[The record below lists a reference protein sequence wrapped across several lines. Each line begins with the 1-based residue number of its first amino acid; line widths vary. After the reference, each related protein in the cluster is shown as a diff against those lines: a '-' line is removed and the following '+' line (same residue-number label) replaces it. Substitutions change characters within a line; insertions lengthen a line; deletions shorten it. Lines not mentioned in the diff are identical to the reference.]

1 MREYRLTLAV
11 SLLLLAASA
20 ALALVVGRYRLDAG
34 ALVDILYSWA
44 RGGAFDP
51 ARNGSALVLWSVRL
65 PRVIA
70 AVMVGAALSVS
81 GAVFQSLFRN
91 PLVSPGILGVTSG
104 ASFGATLAFFFAAGS
119 AAAVELSAFVW
130 GLIAVTLAYQI
141 GRRSGNTVTSLVLS
155 GVIVSALFTAGI
167 SFLKYKADPYQQ
179 LPAMVFWT
187 MGSFNSIV
195 WPDAVRAL
203 SIIIPGL
210 TALYLFRW
218 WLNPIALGDEDA
230 MTLGIDVRKARM
242 IYIVIGTLIVAA
254 SVSSCGAI
262 GWVGLVVP
270 HMARLIVGSDHDALI
285 PFSALLG
292 GIFML
297 VMDTLARSLPGGEIP
312 VGVLTALL
320 GAPFFAYLLVTN
332 EKRGGWQN

>member
-1 MREYRLTLAV
+1 MRDHAFPFAV
-11 SLLLLAASA
+11 SFLVLTTSVV
-20 ALALVVGRYRLDAG
+20 LALVLGRYRMDLGTLGEIIFSVVSGRDA
-34 ALVDILYSWA
+34 
-44 RGGAFDP
+44 DP
-51 ARNGSALVLWSVRL
+51 ALASSSLVFWSVRL
-65 PRVIA
+65 PRVLA

-104 ASFGATLAFFFAAGS
+104 ASFGATLALFIAGNS
-119 AAAVELSAFVW
+119 ALAVEASAFVW

-141 GRRSGNTVTSLVLS
+141 GRRSGNSVTSLVLS

-195 WPDAVRAL
+195 WADSVRAL
-203 SIIIPGL
+203 SIIMPGL
-210 TALYLFRW
+210 AILYLFRW

-242 IYIVIGTLIVAA
+242 IYIVVGTLIVAA

-270 HMARLIVGSDHDALI
+270 HMARMLVGSDHDALI
-285 PFSALLG
+285 PFTALLG
-292 GIFML
+292 GTFML
-297 VMDTLARSLPGGEIP
+297 IMDTLARSLPGGEIP

>member
-1 MREYRLTLAV
+1 MRGRRLTFAV
-11 SLLLLAASA
+11 FLLLLAASGVL
-20 ALALVVGRYRLDAG
+20 ALAVGRFRLDAATLVELLRT
-34 ALVDILYSWA
+34 ALSGDTP
-44 RGGAFDP
+44 DP
-51 ARNGSALVLWSVRL
+51 SLAGTSLVLWSVRL

-81 GAVFQSLFRN
+81 GAVFQGLFRN

-119 AAAVELSAFVW
+119 ATAVELSAFAG
-130 GLIAVTLAYQI
+130 GLIAVSIAYQL

-167 SFLKYKADPYQQ
+167 SYLKYLADPYQQ

-195 WPDAVRAL
+195 WPDTARGV
-203 SIIIPGL
+203 SIIVPGL
-210 TALYLFRW
+210 IALFLFRW

-230 MTLGIDVRKARM
+230 MALGIDVRKARM
-242 IYIVIGTLIVAA
+242 IYIVIATLIVAA

-270 HMARLIVGSDHDALI
+270 HMARLMVGSDHDVLI

-292 GIFML
+292 GTFML
-297 VMDTLARSLPGGEIP
+297 IMDTLARTLPGGEVP
-312 VGVLTALL
+312 VGILTALL
-320 GAPFFAYLLVTN
+320 GAPFFGYLLVTN
-332 EKRGGWQN
+332 ERRGGWRD

>member
-1 MREYRLTLAV
+1 MRERKLIFAL
-11 SLLLLAASA
+11 SLLILAACV
-20 ALALVVGRYRLDAG
+20 ALALVLGRYRIAAG
-34 ALVDILYSWA
+34 ALFEILASLV
-44 RGGAFDP
+44 RGGDLDP
-51 ARNGSALVLWSVRL
+51 SLAGSSLVLWSVRL

-81 GAVFQSLFRN
+81 GAVFQGLFRN

-104 ASFGATLAFFFAAGS
+104 AGFGATLAFFFAAGS
-119 AAAVELSAFVW
+119 ATVVELSAFVW
-130 GLIAVTLAYQI
+130 GLIAVTLACQI
-141 GRRSGNTVTSLVLS
+141 GRRGGNTVTSLVLS

-167 SFLKYKADPYQQ
+167 SFLKYRADPYQQ

-195 WPDAVRAL
+195 WADSVRAL
-203 SIIIPGL
+203 AIIVPGL
-210 TALYLFRW
+210 VVLYLFRW
-218 WLNPIALGDEDA
+218 WLNPISLGDEDA
-230 MTLGIDVRKARM
+230 MNLGIDVRRARM
-242 IYIVIGTLIVAA
+242 IYIVVGTLIVAA

-270 HMARLIVGSDHDALI
+270 HMARIMVGSDHDVLI

-292 GIFML
+292 GTFML
-297 VMDTLARSLPGGEIP
+297 IMDTLARTLPGGEIP

-320 GAPFFAYLLVTN
+320 GAPFFAYLLVTG

>member
-1 MREYRLTLAV
+1 MREHKLPFAV
-11 SLLLLAASA
+11 SFLVLGASVLLA
-20 ALALVVGRYRLDAG
+20 LILGRYRIELGSLGEILFSLVSGRDA
-34 ALVDILYSWA
+34 
-44 RGGAFDP
+44 DP
-51 ARNGSALVLWSVRL
+51 ALASSSLVFWSVRL

-104 ASFGATLAFFFAAGS
+104 ASFGATLALFIAGNS
-119 AAAVELSAFVW
+119 ALAVEASAFAW

-141 GRRSGNTVTSLVLS
+141 GRRSGNSVTSLVLS

-195 WPDAVRAL
+195 WADSLRAL
-203 SIIIPGL
+203 SIIMPGL
-210 TALYLFRW
+210 AILYLFRW

-230 MTLGIDVRKARM
+230 MTLGIDVRKARV
-242 IYIVIGTLIVAA
+242 IYIVVGTLIVAA

-270 HMARLIVGSDHDALI
+270 HMARMLVGSDHDALI
-285 PFSALLG
+285 PFTALLG
-292 GIFML
+292 GTFML
-297 VMDTLARSLPGGEIP
+297 IMDTLARSLPGGEIP

>member
-1 MREYRLTLAV
+1 VRERKLIFAL
-11 SLLLLAASA
+11 SLLILAACV
-20 ALALVVGRYRLDAG
+20 ALALVLGRYRIAAG
-34 ALVDILYSWA
+34 ALFEILASLV
-44 RGGAFDP
+44 RGGDLDP
-51 ARNGSALVLWSVRL
+51 SLAGSSLVLWSVRL

-81 GAVFQSLFRN
+81 GAVFQGLFRN

-104 ASFGATLAFFFAAGS
+104 AGFGATLAFFFAAGS
-119 AAAVELSAFVW
+119 ATVVELSAFVW
-130 GLIAVTLAYQI
+130 GLIAVTLACQI
-141 GRRSGNTVTSLVLS
+141 GRRGGNTVTSLVLS

-167 SFLKYKADPYQQ
+167 SFLKYRADPYQQ

-195 WPDAVRAL
+195 WADSVRAL
-203 SIIIPGL
+203 AIIVPGL
-210 TALYLFRW
+210 VVLYLFRW
-218 WLNPIALGDEDA
+218 WLNPISLGDEDA
-230 MTLGIDVRKARM
+230 MNLGIDVRRARM
-242 IYIVIGTLIVAA
+242 IYIVVGTLIVAA

-270 HMARLIVGSDHDALI
+270 HMARIMVGSDHDVLI

-292 GIFML
+292 GTFML
-297 VMDTLARSLPGGEIP
+297 IMDTLARTLPGGEIP

-320 GAPFFAYLLVTN
+320 GAPFFAYLLVTG

>member
-1 MREYRLTLAV
+1 MREHKLIFAL
-11 SLLLLAASA
+11 SLLILAACV
-20 ALALVVGRYRLDAG
+20 ALALVLGRYRIAAG
-34 ALVDILYSWA
+34 TLFEILASSV
-44 RGGAFDP
+44 RGGDLDP
-51 ARNGSALVLWSVRL
+51 SLAGSSLVLWSVRL

-104 ASFGATLAFFFAAGS
+104 AGFGATLAFFFAAGS
-119 AAAVELSAFVW
+119 ATVVELSAFVW
-130 GLIAVTLAYQI
+130 GLIAVTLACQI
-141 GRRSGNTVTSLVLS
+141 GRRGGNTVTSLVLS

-167 SFLKYKADPYQQ
+167 SFLKYRADPYQQ

-195 WPDAVRAL
+195 WADSVRAL
-203 SIIIPGL
+203 SIIVPGL
-210 TALYLFRW
+210 VVLYLFRW
-218 WLNPIALGDEDA
+218 WLNPISLGDEDA
-230 MTLGIDVRKARM
+230 MNLGIDVRRARM
-242 IYIVIGTLIVAA
+242 IYIVVGTLIVAA

-270 HMARLIVGSDHDALI
+270 HMARIMVGSDHDVLI

-292 GIFML
+292 GTFML
-297 VMDTLARSLPGGEIP
+297 IMDTLARTLPGGEIP

-320 GAPFFAYLLVTN
+320 GAPFFAYLLVTG
-332 EKRGGWQN
+332 EKKGGWQN

>member
-1 MREYRLTLAV
+1 VREHRLTFAV
-11 SLLLLAASA
+11 SLLLLAASV
-20 ALALVVGRYRLDAG
+20 ALALVLGRYRIEVG
-34 ALVDILYSWA
+34 ALVDILVTTVS
-44 RGGAFDP
+44 GGDVDP
-51 ARNGSALVLWSVRL
+51 SLSGSSLVLWSVRL
-65 PRVIA
+65 PRVVA

-119 AAAVELSAFVW
+119 ATVVELSAFAW

-195 WPDAVRAL
+195 WADSIRAL

-210 TALYLFRW
+210 MVLYLFRW

-242 IYIVIGTLIVAA
+242 IYIVVGTLIVAA

-270 HMARLIVGSDHDALI
+270 HMARILVGSDHDALI
-285 PFSALLG
+285 PFTALLG
-292 GIFML
+292 GTFML

>member
-1 MREYRLTLAV
+1 MREHKFVFAV
-11 SLLLLAASA
+11 SFLVLAASVV
-20 ALALVVGRYRLDAG
+20 LALMLGRYRLDLG
-34 ALVDILYSWA
+34 TLGEILVSIVNG
-44 RGGAFDP
+44 RQGDP
-51 ARNGSALVLWSVRL
+51 ALSGPSLVLWSVRL

-104 ASFGATLAFFFAAGS
+104 ASFGATLALFVAGNSVLAVEGS
-119 AAAVELSAFVW
+119 AFFW
-130 GLIAVTLAYQI
+130 GLVAVTLAYQI

-195 WPDAVRAL
+195 WDDAIRGLA
-203 SIIIPGL
+203 IITPGL
-210 TALYLFRW
+210 TILYLFRW

-230 MTLGIDVRKARM
+230 MTLGIDVPKARL
-242 IYIVIGTLIVAA
+242 IYIVLATVIVAA
-254 SVSSCGAI
+254 SVASCGNI

-270 HMARLIVGSDHDALI
+270 HMARILLGSDHDALI
-285 PFSALLG
+285 PFAALLG
-292 GIFML
+292 GTFML
-297 VMDTLARSLPGGEIP
+297 IMDTLARTLPGGEIP
-312 VGVLTALL
+312 VGVFTALL

>member
-1 MREYRLTLAV
+1 MREHKLPFAV
-11 SLLLLAASA
+11 SFLVLGASVLLA
-20 ALALVVGRYRLDAG
+20 LILGRYRIDLGSLGEILFSLVSGRDA
-34 ALVDILYSWA
+34 
-44 RGGAFDP
+44 DP
-51 ARNGSALVLWSVRL
+51 ALASSSLVFWSVRL

-104 ASFGATLAFFFAAGS
+104 ASFGATLALFIAGNS
-119 AAAVELSAFVW
+119 ALAVEASAFVW

-141 GRRSGNTVTSLVLS
+141 GRRSGNSVTSLVLS

-195 WPDAVRAL
+195 WADSLRAL
-203 SIIIPGL
+203 SIIMPGL
-210 TALYLFRW
+210 AILYLFRW

-230 MTLGIDVRKARM
+230 MTLGIDARKARV
-242 IYIVIGTLIVAA
+242 IYIVVGTLIVAA

-270 HMARLIVGSDHDALI
+270 HMARILVGSDHDALI
-285 PFSALLG
+285 PFTALLG
-292 GIFML
+292 GTFML
-297 VMDTLARSLPGGEIP
+297 IMDTLARSLPGGEIP

>member
-1 MREYRLTLAV
+1 MRDHKLHFALSFLILAV
-11 SLLLLAASA
+11 CL
-20 ALALVVGRYRLDAG
+20 ALALILGRYQVEPGNLWRI
-34 ALVDILYSWA
+34 LVSGFDGREL
-44 RGGAFDP
+44 DP
-51 ARNGSALVLWSVRL
+51 ALSGSALVLWSVRL

-104 ASFGATLAFFFAAGS
+104 ASFGATLALFFAGN
-119 AAAVELSAFVW
+119 SAFALEASAFAW
-130 GLIAVTLAYQI
+130 GLVAVTLAYQI
-141 GRRSGNTVTSLVLS
+141 GRRSGNSVTSLVLS

-187 MGSFNSIV
+187 MGSFNSII
-195 WPDAVRAL
+195 WADALRAL
-203 SIIIPGL
+203 AIIIPGL
-210 TALYLFRW
+210 VALYLFRW

-230 MTLGIDVRKARM
+230 MTLGINVPKARM
-242 IYIVIGTLIVAA
+242 IYIVLGTVIVAA
-254 SVSSCGAI
+254 SVSSCGNI

-270 HMARLIVGSDHDALI
+270 HMARIMVGSDHDALI

-292 GIFML
+292 GTFML
-297 VMDTLARSLPGGEIP
+297 IMDTLARTLPGGEIP